1 VYRPLSESVPAIETG
16 LVWRTAE
23 VSPVL
28 AGFIEIV
35 RAHAAT
41 VEAQASAAPRI

>member
-1 VYRPLSESVPAIETG
+1 VPAVVTG

-28 AGFIEIV
+28 AGFIASV
-35 RAHAAT
+35 RAHAEVLAG
-41 VEAQASAAPRI
+41 

>member
-1 VYRPLSESVPAIETG
+1 VYRPLRPLNASAMLVETG
-16 LVWRTAE
+16 LVWRAAE

-35 RAHAAT
+35 RSRA
-41 VEAQASAAPRI
+41 ESAGSV